1 MAGGRHDIHLKLVS
15 YADAPLRVGG
25 FFGILRIKDGVTP
38 ESRGFCNFFQKEP
51 WHGKAH
57 LQNGGVRRPV
67 RGQKRHPAA
76 LRPHRPVKTPAVG
89 ENGYRY
95 YSARQ
100 LPTYDLIA
108 ALQRLGTPLA
118 EIRDYLNRRSPEALL
133 SLLEEKEAALE
144 AERRRL
150 EQMGRLLE
158 DTVDKVRQARSVR
171 PGDFFLE
178 EQPEILCAVVPAPK
192 IHNETFD
199 EAVYLLHIRQL
210 LAWARANGIPSQ
222 APGDIICR
230 ETLERGEVTED
241 FYYCPVPSGTTGWPT
256 RVRPAGTYAVP
267 VHQGSYQ
274 SGVRRQPRPGPLG
287 GGAGVPHC
295 RGLIRRGSGQLQHL
309 Q

>member
-1 MAGGRHDIHLKLVS
+1 MEKHTFKTAE
-15 YADAPLRVGG
+15 
-25 FFGILRIKDGVTP
+25 F
-38 ESRGFCNFFQKEP
+38 
-51 WHGKAH
+51 
-57 LQNGGVRRPV
+57 
-67 RGQKRHPAA
+67 AA
-76 LRPHRPVKTPAVG
+76 LCGVKKDTLLHYDHIDLLKPQRVG

-133 SLLEEKEAALE
+133 SLLEEKEAALD

-178 EQPEILCAVVPAPK
+178 EQPETLCAVVPAPK
-192 IHNETFD
+192 IHDETFD
-199 EAVYLLHIRQL
+199 EAVYLLHVRQL

-230 ETLERGEVTED
+230 ETLERDGGLLLLPRPPRDHGLAHPRPPCRDV
-241 FYYCPVPSGTTGWPT
+241 CGPVPPGVLPI
-256 RVRPAGTYAVP
+256 R
-267 VHQGSYQ
+267 
-274 SGVRRQPRPGPLG
+274 VRRQPRPGPLG

-295 RGLIRRGSGQLQHL
+295 RGPLRRGSGQLQHL
-309 Q
+309 P